1 MQVFY
6 YTTYNLKFIRINLE
20 MSEENRSRELGTRA
34 KHTQNIN
41 NQNSQIAELSVLG
54 VWKYM

>member
-1 MQVFY
+1 VQVFY
-6 YTTYNLKFIRINLE
+6 YTTYNLKYIRINLE
-20 MSEENRSRELGTRA
+20 MSEENRPRELGTRA

-54 VWKYM
+54 V